1 MITCCKLCTV
11 VALVGTLLLMSP
23 ASGAISTV
31 PQGGTAFIGEQG
43 LDINQT
49 GATSGATLGWF
60 GPGNNFITGAPAATT
75 SVDNAKNFYVA
86 PSIFTGRTGP
96 WYTLP
101 DKKLAFYVED
111 PSLTLRIL
119 DESSDF
125 ELSGTTTWVPKGDQ
139 VGFRVETNL
148 VAIVNR
154 PGVTMLPITIHVRT
168 PNGNELAAV
177 SNYPLTDIMISTS
190 PFLTGPVWD
199 TSTYASGTYT
209 VWAVCNVNSMK
220 DNYPVDGKTLTPQ
233 EGNVLIRTINPLI
246 TNSVTPTKT
255 SVFSTTRPATVAT
268 TEVVTAATSV
278 ILTTAPPTA
287 APTTA
292 PTTLPPATTKAPGP
306 DIVLIAGV
314 LGLAALI
321 VWGKDPR

>member
-1 MITCCKLCTV
+1 MV
-11 VALVGTLLLMSP
+11 VALIGTLLFMVP
-23 ASGAISTV
+23 ASGSISTV

-49 GATSGATLGWF
+49 GATSNTMIGWF
-60 GPGNNFITGAPAATT
+60 GTGNNFITGAPAATT

-86 PSIFTGRTGP
+86 PSIFVGRTGP

-119 DESSDF
+119 DETSDF
-125 ELSGTTTWVPKGDQ
+125 ELTGTTTWVPKGDQ

-154 PGVTMLPITIHVRT
+154 PGVTMVPITIHVRT

-190 PFLTGPVWD
+190 PFSTGPVWD
-199 TSTYASGTYT
+199 TSTYSSGLYT

-220 DNYPVDGKTLTPQ
+220 DNYPVDGKTMTSQ
-233 EGNVLIRTINPLI
+233 EGNVMINTINPLI
-246 TNSVTPTKT
+246 TSLVTPTQT
-255 SVFSTTRPATVAT
+255 SVFSTTRPATVTT
-268 TEVVTAATSV
+268 TEVM
-278 ILTTAPPTA
+278 TAPPTA

-292 PTTLPPATTKAPGP
+292 PATTKAQGP

-314 LGLAALI
+314 LGLAVLI
-321 VWGKDPR
+321 VWGKDSR